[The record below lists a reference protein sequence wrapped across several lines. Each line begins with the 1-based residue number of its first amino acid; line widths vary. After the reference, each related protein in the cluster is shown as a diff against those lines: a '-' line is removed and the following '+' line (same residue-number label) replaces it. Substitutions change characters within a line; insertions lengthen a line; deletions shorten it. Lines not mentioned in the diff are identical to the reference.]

1 MRVIEKC
8 FRVYTQDIAAAIG
21 FYEALQG
28 ITCELRVK
36 IPETQVEAAKVGG
49 FLILAGDK
57 ARLDPVRHVDAIF
70 YVDCLDDFAAWLPR
84 QGADIIEPPRSIKAG
99 KNLTARHP
107 DGLVVEYF
115 EAPNK

>member
-28 ITCELRVK
+28 ITCERRVK
-36 IPETQVEAAKVGG
+36 IPETGVEAAKVGG
-49 FLILAGDK
+49 FLILAGDE

-70 YVDCLDDFAAWLPR
+70 YVDALHDFADWLPAH
-84 QGADIIEPPRSIKAG
+84 GAEIIDGPRSVTAG

-115 EAPNK
+115 EAAKK